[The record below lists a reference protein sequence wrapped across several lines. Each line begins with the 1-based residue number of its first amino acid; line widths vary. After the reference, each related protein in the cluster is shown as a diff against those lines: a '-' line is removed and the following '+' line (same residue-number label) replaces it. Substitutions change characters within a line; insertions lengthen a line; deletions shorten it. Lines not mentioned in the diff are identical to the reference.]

1 MFTGS
6 LPLFIL
12 TRIRDI
18 LAPEKDLKAKFT
30 FKRKINAR
38 LKKKKVH
45 LFMYWSLQKNI
56 TPAAPADSSLV
67 IPPYRHSFSAAG
79 SVNEL

>member
-1 MFTGS
+1 
-6 LPLFIL
+6 
-12 TRIRDI
+12 
-18 LAPEKDLKAKFT
+18 
-30 FKRKINAR
+30 
-38 LKKKKVH
+38 
-45 LFMYWSLQKNI
+45 MYWSLQKNI